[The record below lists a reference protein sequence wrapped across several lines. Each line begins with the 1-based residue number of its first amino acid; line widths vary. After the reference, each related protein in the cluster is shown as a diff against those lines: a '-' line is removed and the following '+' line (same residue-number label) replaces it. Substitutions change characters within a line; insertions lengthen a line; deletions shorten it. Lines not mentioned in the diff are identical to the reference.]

1 MGVDTYPPSVHNS
14 PPCSVR
20 QTLISREGGEEG
32 EAVKVK
38 KDLVGLK
45 KKRRSS

>member
-20 QTLISREGGEEG
+20 WTLISREGGEEG
-32 EAVKVK
+32 RK
-38 KDLVGLK
+38 KPVGLRERLLFK
-45 KKRRSS
+45 VLCR